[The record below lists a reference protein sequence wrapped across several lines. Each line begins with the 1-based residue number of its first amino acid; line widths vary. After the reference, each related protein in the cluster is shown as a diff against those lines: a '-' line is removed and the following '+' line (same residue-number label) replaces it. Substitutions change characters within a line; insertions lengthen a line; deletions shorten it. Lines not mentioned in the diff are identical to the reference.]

1 MKYGPLVDEFTLC
14 VTCPKWCSAP
24 KKGEKINASTNSAEF
39 FLLRA
44 ELKYEKLLPF
54 LVNRGD
60 LLSSGIASEAFS
72 FYNPL
77 KWALLFSRNR
87 SNSGVK
93 KKRKRVGAWPSQLQ
107 YFVCL
112 TLLLHLHTVPNIHFL
127 SNKSTWRKP
136 CILWQKDFR
145 IFGRILVKLG
155 ALVFDYNWWIL
166 EFKLVPK

>member
-1 MKYGPLVDEFTLC
+1 MNSLFVSLVQSDVLHQKRGKNQCFNKFC
-14 VTCPKWCSAP
+14 R
-24 KKGEKINASTNSAEF
+24 I

-44 ELKYEKLLPF
+44 EELKYEKLLPF

-60 LLSSGIASEAFS
+60 LLSSGTASEAFS

-127 SNKSTWRKP
+127 SNKSTWGKP
-136 CILWQKDFR
+136 CILYYDRKTF
-145 IFGRILVKLG
+145 
-155 ALVFDYNWWIL
+155 
-166 EFKLVPK
+166 EFSAEY

>member
-24 KKGEKINASTNSAEF
+24 KKRGKNQCFNKFCRI

-112 TLLLHLHTVPNIHFL
+112 TLLLHLHTVPNLHFL
-127 SNKSTWRKP
+127 SAKSTWGKP
-136 CILWQKDFR
+136 CIL
-145 IFGRILVKLG
+145 
-155 ALVFDYNWWIL
+155 Y
-166 EFKLVPK
+166 

>member
-60 LLSSGIASEAFS
+60 LLSSGTASEAFS

-112 TLLLHLHTVPNIHFL
+112 TLLLHLTHCSEPSIVVQKLEENFAFYIETERL
-127 SNKSTWRKP
+127 SNFWPNTS
-136 CILWQKDFR
+136 
-145 IFGRILVKLG
+145 
-155 ALVFDYNWWIL
+155 
-166 EFKLVPK
+166 

>member
-14 VTCPKWCSAP
+14 VTCT
-24 KKGEKINASTNSAEF
+24 KKRGKNQCFNKFCRI

-44 ELKYEKLLPF
+44 EELKYEKLLPF

-60 LLSSGIASEAFS
+60 LLSSGTASEAFS

-112 TLLLHLHTVPNIHFL
+112 TLLLHLTHCSKFPLFVHKFNLRKTLHFIF
-127 SNKSTWRKP
+127 T
-136 CILWQKDFR
+136 QKDFR
-145 IFGRILVKLG
+145 IFGKILVKLG
-155 ALVFDYNWWIL
+155 ALVFD
-166 EFKLVPK
+166 

>member
-1 MKYGPLVDEFTLC
+1 MNSLFVSLVQSDVLHQNKGKKSMLQQILQNFSFARGGAKIREAFTIPC
-14 VTCPKWCSAP
+14 KS
-24 KKGEKINASTNSAEF
+24 
-39 FLLRA
+39 
-44 ELKYEKLLPF
+44 
-54 LVNRGD
+54 GD
-60 LLSSGIASEAFS
+60 LLSSGTASEAFS

-127 SNKSTWRKP
+127 SNKSTWGKP
-136 CILWQKDFR
+136 CIL
-145 IFGRILVKLG
+145 
-155 ALVFDYNWWIL
+155 YL
-166 EFKLVPK
+166 ERKTFEFSAEF